1 MQCYRERHALVPF
14 IRSRPLEIV
23 LDYLWDFRVTWNCS
37 HKCCTSGFP
46 VVKWQ
51 DLSWFGVLVVCGW
64 HSNILLGCG
73 SEISGT
79 SSLECC
85 CKQWLLCS
93 LAILC
98 KCTSPS
104 LHFEITLK
112 TYPANS
118 MRCNS
123 ILAGQ
128 NLWGHG
134 KSNFLTKEEK
144 RRSPI
149 YLSPTNNSTFTKI
162 VSLGIDGFKYIR
174 ILGLR
179 YIGKYWNIKPDKHL
193 RDHGIARRRFCQ
205 FFFSLGSN
213 PSRCEAIPKHLLL
226 RGGMERRDQLSDQGP
241 SPLPLELS
249 WI

>member
-14 IRSRPLEIV
+14 IRSMPLEIV
-23 LDYLWDFRVTWNCS
+23 LDYLWDFRVTWSCS

-112 TYPANS
+112 IILQILCAATPFWQVRICEDMGKVISWPRRKRGGAQ
-118 MRCNS
+118 S
-123 ILAGQ
+123 ISVL
-128 NLWGHG
+128 
-134 KSNFLTKEEK
+134 
-144 RRSPI
+144 PI
-149 YLSPTNNSTFTKI
+149 
-162 VSLGIDGFKYIR
+162 IR
-174 ILGLR
+174 
-179 YIGKYWNIKPDKHL
+179 
-193 RDHGIARRRFCQ
+193 
-205 FFFSLGSN
+205 
-213 PSRCEAIPKHLLL
+213 HLLKL
-226 RGGMERRDQLSDQGP
+226 
-241 SPLPLELS
+241 
-249 WI
+249 